1 MPVSYKV
8 VSKRPGGIAGKR
20 TPKYFPIVTNRGVV
34 DARELANRISQRTSF
49 SEPDVMGMIESFIQL
64 VPDIL
69 QEGKNV
75 KLNDFGIFS
84 LHISG
89 VGQEDPSEV
98 NVHTIN
104 KVKMSFLPSKL
115 IKRQLSTTKFT
126 KVK

>member
-1 MPVSYKV
+1 
-8 VSKRPGGIAGKR
+8 
-20 TPKYFPIVTNRGVV
+20 
-34 DARELANRISQRTSF
+34 
-49 SEPDVMGMIESFIQL
+49 MIESFIQL
-64 VPDIL
+64 VTDIL

-89 VGQEDPSEV
+89 VGQENPSEI
-98 NVHTIN
+98 NVHTVN
-104 KVKMSFLPSKL
+104 KVKMTFSPSKV